1 MIQNISVIRFA
12 NSIIESLWNNRY
24 IDNIQ
29 VTLTEVLGVEDRGRY
44 YDESGALRDMVQNHI
59 LQIVSLLA
67 MEPPINLTTREI
79 RHEKV
84 RALRSLR
91 VFEGKE
97 VHQNFIRGQY
107 GPGEVGGKELK
118 GYRQED
124 NVDPHS
130 NTETFVAAKL
140 EIDNFR
146 WAGVPFYI
154 RTGKRLAKKTTQ
166 IAIQFKDVPLNLFGQ
181 QQSLGGNVL
190 VIHIQPDE
198 GITLH
203 LNVKEPGQGMV
214 TMPVNLNYIHS
225 SPDGMNTPEAYEK
238 LILDCLRGDATYF
251 SHWDEVSLSW
261 NFIDHIADVWTNT
274 KDHFPNYK
282 SGSMGP
288 KEADDLIQRDGFQWF
303 PID

>member
-1 MIQNISVIRFA
+1 
-12 NSIIESLWNNRY
+12 
-24 IDNIQ
+24 
-29 VTLTEVLGVEDRGRY
+29 
-44 YDESGALRDMVQNHI
+44 
-59 LQIVSLLA
+59 
-67 MEPPINLTTREI
+67 

-214 TMPVNLNYIHS
+214 TMP
-225 SPDGMNTPEAYEK
+225 
-238 LILDCLRGDATYF
+238 
-251 SHWDEVSLSW
+251 
-261 NFIDHIADVWTNT
+261 
-274 KDHFPNYK
+274 
-282 SGSMGP
+282 
-288 KEADDLIQRDGFQWF
+288 
-303 PID
+303 